1 MYWAKDVE
9 DGATWQEDKKR
20 TEEGVASAVAT
31 PKESSWKKEEE
42 ETSHVI
48 LDYIMLH
55 FQSCLVTLLC
65 PIPLITPM
73 CIYGPAILLLK
84 AAYFV

>member
-42 ETSHVI
+42 TSNVI